1 MYSSN
6 EHTSLSRFHIATSLD
21 SCKLCTC
28 MMLQVMRGCT
38 KKLGFR
44 CTGAQT
50 IMCIEVALQSIIY
63 HMCLLHYWQA
73 SVSMRPAAQLS
84 CPGCTQ
90 PTTPCNHGLKQLGYS
105 LIQLQPMYHVAERSC
120 HATGDVHISWTCV
133 VPLHQCLH
141 HQVAHSFDQTIHALR
156 VHQGL
161 ASRGAEW
168 LRRACM

>member
-28 MMLQVMRGCT
+28 MMLQGMRGCT

-161 ASRGAEW
+161 ASRGVEW